1 MPGWINILAVILALG
16 AAIVATIWRKW
27 KLTLLAL
34 AAQYVGM
41 SLQLASVLSLD
52 TVIIKLLVGLM
63 CCAVL
68 WISCNAISYQDLDK
82 EKNLFSS
89 NLFRILATLLMIIL
103 TIVLSPALQLLP
115 IDLVPSS
122 MLISSLL
129 LLLLGLLQLGI
140 SNDPFFTIAGLLT
153 FYLGFDTFY
162 SVVEVSSLLVGLLAI
177 INMAIVLL
185 GAYLLIKDQP
195 EELV

>member
-1 MPGWINILAVILALG
+1 MPGWINILAFILAAG
-16 AAIVATIWRKW
+16 SAIVSTIWRKW

-63 CCAVL
+63 CCAVM
-68 WISCNAISYQDLDK
+68 WVSCNTISYQDLDK
-82 EKNLFSS
+82 EKNLFST
-89 NLFRILATLLMIIL
+89 NLFRVLATILMIIL
-103 TIVLSPALQLLP
+103 AIVLRPSLQLLP
-115 IDLVPSS
+115 LDPLPST
-122 MLISSLL
+122 MLISSIL
-129 LLLLGLLQLGI
+129 LLLLGLLQIGI
-140 SNDPFFTIAGLLT
+140 NRDAFFTISGLLT
-153 FYLGFDTFY
+153 FYMGFDTFY

-185 GAYLLIKDQP
+185 GAYFLIKDQP
-195 EELV
+195 GEPS